1 MEKNFRVSIETET
14 WSREACELI
23 DYDSNNLIRN
33 SFEIKKTCYL
43 YRKGNEVESHETE
56 IQDKNCQKLL
66 KITDNGTYF
75 DITRNNIEKSKNG
88 NISSPNPAWFL
99 LKLSKMDPKFDKYKI
114 HQGEIIKI
122 GRIITRIREI
132 KYDKKN
138 KNDKDN
144 NNENSLIDSS
154 KYSNK
159 FKLRDVDDEA
169 LIINKRLNPKYTEK
183 VIDMANQRNATDSD
197 FQDKIDILFINKK
210 NNSKTIPVNDDNQK
224 TISFEKKKKKKE
236 KVCRICYIE
245 EEDENED
252 PIVQPCHCSGSC
264 RYIHLKCLK
273 KWLMNKSCLKVD
285 NNEICSV
292 FLFTESECEL
302 CKMKLPDFV
311 NHKGKLISLL
321 DFSDEFKNYFIL
333 ESLTLDK
340 ENNKFLYI
348 ISLDKSREIKVGR
361 GQCDILLSDV
371 SVSRIHCFFLVE
383 GKNLYIQDNDSK
395 FGTLIL
401 MQAQSLILTENLPL
415 NIQVGRSYLNITIR
429 KKQKFFECCGVS
441 ENPNIYYYYN
451 QNKKQLETDRCFT
464 VKTEG
469 NNDDDDIGSDD
480 DDEGSKSEI
489 NIDESK
495 RNDNIEEIINKST

>member
-1 MEKNFRVSIETET
+1 
-14 WSREACELI
+14 LI
-23 DYDSNNLIRN
+23 QN
-33 SFEIKKTCYL
+33 SFEIKNSCCL
-43 YRKGNEVESHETE
+43 YRRGNEVVCTE
-56 IQDKNCQKLL
+56 KEFKDNNCQKLL
-66 KITDNGTYF
+66 KITDNGTYYE
-75 DITRNNIEKSKNG
+75 IARNDIEKNNYG
-88 NISSPNPAWFL
+88 NISSQNAAWFL
-99 LKLSKMDPKFDKYKI
+99 LKLSKMEPKFDKYKI

-132 KYDKKN
+132 KFDKKN
-138 KNDKDN
+138 KNSKDN
-144 NNENSLIDSS
+144 NDESSLIDTS

-159 FKLRDVDDEA
+159 FKLRDVDDQN
-169 LIINKRLNPKYTEK
+169 LIMKKTLIPKYIEKEK
-183 VIDMANQRNATDSD
+183 VIDLANQRNATDSD
-197 FQDKIDILFINKK
+197 FQDKIDILVLNK
-210 NNSKTIPVNDDNQK
+210 NNNAETIPVNNDNQK
-224 TISFEKKKKKKE
+224 TISFDKKRKKKE

-245 EEDENED
+245 EEDENEN

-285 NNEICSV
+285 NNDICSV

-302 CKMKLPDFV
+302 CKMKLADFV

-340 ENNKFLYI
+340 ENNKFLYV

-371 SVSRIHCFFLVE
+371 SVSRIHCFFLVD

-401 MQAQSLILTENLPL
+401 IQAPTLKLTENLPL
-415 NIQVGRSYLNITIR
+415 YIQVGRSYLNILI
-429 KKQKFFECCGVS
+429 KKNKKFFECCDVS

-451 QNKKQLETDRCFT
+451 QNQKQLESDRCFT

-469 NNDDDDIGSDD
+469 NNEDDDDIENDDD
-480 DDEGSKSEI
+480 DDENKSEI

>member
-1 MEKNFRVSIETET
+1 M
-14 WSREACELI
+14 
-23 DYDSNNLIRN
+23 
-33 SFEIKKTCYL
+33 
-43 YRKGNEVESHETE
+43 GNEVIYSESELE
-56 IQDKNCQKLL
+56 DNRYQKLL
-66 KITDNGTYF
+66 KITDNGTYYE
-75 DITRNNIEKSKNG
+75 IIRNNIEKGPNG
-88 NISSPNPAWFL
+88 NISSHNPAWFL
-99 LKLSKMDPKFDKYKI
+99 LKLSKMDPKYDKYKI

-132 KYDKKN
+132 KFDKKN
-138 KNDKDN
+138 KINKDN
-144 NNENSLIDSS
+144 NNENSLFDSS

-159 FKLRDVDDEA
+159 FMLRDIDDQG
-169 LIINKRLNPKYTEK
+169 LIVKKYMNPKLTQK
-183 VIDMANQRNATDSD
+183 VMDLANQRNATDSD
-197 FQDKIDILFINKK
+197 FQDKIDILNIKYNNNK
-210 NNSKTIPVNDDNQK
+210 SKTIPVNDDNQK
-224 TISFEKKKKKKE
+224 TISFDKRKKKKE
-236 KVCRICYIE
+236 KVCRICYME
-245 EEDENED
+245 EEDENEN

-264 RYIHLKCLK
+264 KYIHLKCLK

-285 NNEICSV
+285 NNDICSV

-302 CKMKLPDFV
+302 CKAKLPDFV

-371 SVSRIHCFFLVE
+371 SVSRIHCFFLVD

-401 MQAQSLILTENLPL
+401 MQAETLKLTENLPL
-415 NIQVGRSYLNITIR
+415 NIQVGRTYFNILI
-429 KKQKFFECCGVS
+429 KKKPKFFECCGVS
-441 ENPNIYYYYN
+441 ENPNIFYYYN
-451 QNKKQLETDRCFT
+451 QNQKQLETDRCFT

-469 NNDDDDIGSDD
+469 INDDD
-480 DDEGSKSEI
+480 DDEGNEDDEENKSEI
-489 NIDESK
+489 NIDESN

>member
-1 MEKNFRVSIETET
+1 MLNFYLENNFRVSIETET

-43 YRKGNEVESHETE
+43 YRKGNEVEIHETE

-224 TISFEKKKKKKE
+224 TISFEKKKKKKFAE
-236 KVCRICYIE
+236 YAI
-245 EEDENED
+245 
-252 PIVQPCHCSGSC
+252 
-264 RYIHLKCLK
+264 
-273 KWLMNKSCLKVD
+273 
-285 NNEICSV
+285 
-292 FLFTESECEL
+292 
-302 CKMKLPDFV
+302 
-311 NHKGKLISLL
+311 
-321 DFSDEFKNYFIL
+321 
-333 ESLTLDK
+333 
-340 ENNKFLYI
+340 
-348 ISLDKSREIKVGR
+348 
-361 GQCDILLSDV
+361 
-371 SVSRIHCFFLVE
+371 
-383 GKNLYIQDNDSK
+383 
-395 FGTLIL
+395 
-401 MQAQSLILTENLPL
+401 
-415 NIQVGRSYLNITIR
+415 
-429 KKQKFFECCGVS
+429 
-441 ENPNIYYYYN
+441 
-451 QNKKQLETDRCFT
+451 
-464 VKTEG
+464 
-469 NNDDDDIGSDD
+469 
-480 DDEGSKSEI
+480 
-489 NIDESK
+489 
-495 RNDNIEEIINKST
+495 